1 MIYTH
6 DIKDINNA
14 FLKSSAGNFFNVGGL
29 PIVLDDWVTRVSI
42 DLSGGADSA
51 LLAYLLMT
59 ELKKRNQH
67 CEVHIINHVRCW
79 KTKPWQLD
87 VSDRVIDWLTNYY
100 TNNFHSTVILH
111 RNFIPEK
118 YEEYSLAGEE
128 RTAEYVE
135 IDEYRKYLVETLYI
149 DMHYNA
155 TTSHYPYA
163 SRAGEYKNRNREEID
178 PFQFVHYKNIESQPF
193 IYMSKDW
200 VVKQYID
207 HDIMDLFNLTR
218 SCEGSIEVFEDQVDD
233 KIIKEFSYERG
244 DDISVTCGVCYWCEE
259 RNWAMEQNNIK

>member
-87 VSDRVIDWLTNYY
+87 VSDRVIDL
-100 TNNFHSTVILH
+100 
-111 RNFIPEK
+111 
-118 YEEYSLAGEE
+118 SL
-128 RTAEYVE
+128 
-135 IDEYRKYLVETLYI
+135 IHI
-149 DMHYNA
+149 
-155 TTSHYPYA
+155 
-163 SRAGEYKNRNREEID
+163 
-178 PFQFVHYKNIESQPF
+178 
-193 IYMSKDW
+193 
-200 VVKQYID
+200 
-207 HDIMDLFNLTR
+207 
-218 SCEGSIEVFEDQVDD
+218 
-233 KIIKEFSYERG
+233 
-244 DDISVTCGVCYWCEE
+244 
-259 RNWAMEQNNIK
+259 